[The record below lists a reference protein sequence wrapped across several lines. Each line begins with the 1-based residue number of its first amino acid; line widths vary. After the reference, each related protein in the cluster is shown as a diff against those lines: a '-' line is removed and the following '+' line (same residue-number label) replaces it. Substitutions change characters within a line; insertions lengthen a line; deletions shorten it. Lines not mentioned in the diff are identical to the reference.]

1 MLKYPVQEVYITKEA
16 PLRSIRVFQERDRSG
31 TKTDDRDG
39 VMDVMIVM
47 DVMNMGRDFESNSF
61 FYGS

>member
-1 MLKYPVQEVYITKEA
+1 
-16 PLRSIRVFQERDRSG
+16 
-31 TKTDDRDG
+31 
-39 VMDVMIVM
+39 MDVMIVM